1 MCRLL
6 YVLFVGK
13 RNRWDETPK
22 WGGTPRADGAET
34 PSHGAS
40 WGETPRADRTGEATP
55 SSKRRSRW
63 DETPVSQRIIG
74 GGATPQMT
82 PSMSGATP
90 SFTGATPAGTM
101 AMNLQTPSHGK
112 LNE

>member
-1 MCRLL
+1 MYGFCILS
-6 YVLFVGK
+6 VGK

-40 WGETPRADRTGEATP
+40 WGETPRADRGGEVATP

-63 DETPVSQRIIG
+63 DETPVSQRMVG
-74 GGATPQMT
+74 GVTPQMTT

-90 SFTGATPAGTM
+90 NFTGATPAGTM

-112 LNE
+112 VL